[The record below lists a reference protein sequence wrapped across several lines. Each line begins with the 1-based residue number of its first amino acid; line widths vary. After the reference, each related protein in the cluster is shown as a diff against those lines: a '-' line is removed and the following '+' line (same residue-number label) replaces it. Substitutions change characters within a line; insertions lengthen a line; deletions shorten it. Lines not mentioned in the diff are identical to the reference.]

1 MILFAIGDVMGSAG
15 RDAVTRALPGI
26 IRRHGVEFVLANG
39 ENLAHGAGITASTT
53 AALFAAGVDVITGGN
68 HTWDRAEADDLLRTD
83 SRLLRPANYAPS
95 YSGRGSSVF
104 RTRSGAKVGV
114 LNLLGRVFMPEPEVA
129 DPFREADRSVEELRR
144 ETPIIVVDFHAEATS
159 EKTALALHLAGRVS
173 LIYGTHTHVATADER
188 ILVGGTA
195 FMVDLGL
202 TGAYD
207 SVIGVDK
214 HAALRRFLDGVPHR
228 LEPATGDVRLSGLL
242 VDIDPRNGQ
251 ANWVKRIEVPLA
263 DPKAPTARLLKGA
276 PVAER
281 VLERAAARA
290 KALREQGVVP
300 TLALLS
306 VGEDP
311 ASRVYL
317 GKKKEAA
324 ERAGI
329 AVREQRWGADDDPRT
344 LTAALADLGRDPS
357 VHGVL
362 LQLPL
367 PEGWDTN
374 SFIAALPPDK
384 DVDGFHPVNAGRLAQ
399 GLPGFVPCTP
409 LGIREM
415 LHFYEVPLAGRPV
428 TVVGR
433 SGVVGRPLATLL
445 SSKGEDA
452 TVTVAHSRT
461 RDLFEATRSAEVL
474 IVAMGRPE
482 AIGPEHVR
490 PGAVVIDVGV
500 HRVDGKLK
508 GDVDAAGVAA
518 VASALSPV
526 PGGVGP
532 LTVAF
537 LLQNTVLAAERL
549 SAKQPSEAKRR

>member
-1 MILFAIGDVMGSAG
+1 MPV
-15 RDAVTRALPGI
+15 P
-26 IRRHGVEFVLANG
+26 E
-39 ENLAHGAGITASTT
+39 HGASC
-53 AALFAAGVDVITGGN
+53 
-68 HTWDRAEADDLLRTD
+68 
-83 SRLLRPANYAPS
+83 RP
-95 YSGRGSSVF
+95 
-104 RTRSGAKVGV
+104 
-114 LNLLGRVFMPEPEVA
+114 
-129 DPFREADRSVEELRR
+129 
-144 ETPIIVVDFHAEATS
+144 
-159 EKTALALHLAGRVS
+159 
-173 LIYGTHTHVATADER
+173 
-188 ILVGGTA
+188 
-195 FMVDLGL
+195 
-202 TGAYD
+202 
-207 SVIGVDK
+207 
-214 HAALRRFLDGVPHR
+214 
-228 LEPATGDVRLSGLL
+228 
-242 VDIDPRNGQ
+242 
-251 ANWVKRIEVPLA
+251 
-263 DPKAPTARLLKGA
+263 LKGA
-276 PVAER
+276 PVAAR

-329 AVREQRWGADDDPRT
+329 QVIERRWNAGDDPGT
-344 LTAALADLGRDPS
+344 LLKALADLGRDQS

-367 PEGWDTN
+367 PQGWDTN
-374 SFIAALPPDK
+374 AMIEALPFEK
-384 DVDGFHPVNAGRLAQ
+384 DVDGFHPVNAGLLAQ
-399 GLPGFVPCTP
+399 GQPLFVPCTP

-474 IVAMGRPE
+474 IVAAGQPQM
-482 AIGPEHVR
+482 IGPEHVR
-490 PGAVVIDVGV
+490 KGAVVIDVGV
-500 HRVDGKLK
+500 HRVEGKLV
-508 GDVDAAGVAA
+508 GDVDAAGVSA

-537 LLQNTVLAAERL
+537 LLQNTVRAAEL
-549 SAKQPSEAKRR
+549 VQVPSEAKRR

>member
-15 RDAVTRALPGI
+15 RDAVARALPGI
-26 IRRHGVEFVLANG
+26 IRRHGVDFVLANG
-39 ENLAHGAGITASTT
+39 ENLAHGAGITASTA
-53 AALFAAGVDVITGGN
+53 AALYAAGVDVITGGN
-68 HTWDRAEADDLLRTD
+68 HTWDRAEADELLRAD
-83 SRLLRPANYAPS
+83 PRILRPANYPPS
-95 YSGRGSSVF
+95 YSGRGSGIF
-104 RTRSGAKVGV
+104 RTRSGLKVGV
-114 LNLLGRVFMPEPEVA
+114 LNLLGRVFMPEPEA
-129 DPFREADRSVEELRR
+129 DDPFREADRSIEELHR

-159 EKTALALHLAGRVS
+159 EKTALALHLDGRAS
-173 LIYGTHTHVATADER
+173 LVYGTHTHVATADER
-188 ILVGGTA
+188 VLARGTA
-195 FMVDLGL
+195 FMADVGL
-202 TGAYD
+202 TGSYD

-214 HAALRRFLDGVPHR
+214 TAALRRFLEGVPHR
-228 LEPATGDVRLSGLL
+228 LEPASGDPRLSGIL
-242 VDIDPRNGQ
+242 VDIDPQNGQ
-251 ANWVKRIEVPLA
+251 ANWVRRIEVRVPEA
-263 DPKAPTARLLKGA
+263 SAPTARLLKGA
-276 PVAER
+276 PVAAR
-281 VLERAAARA
+281 VLERATARA
-290 KALREQGVVP
+290 SALRAEGVVP

-329 AVREQRWGADDDPRT
+329 EVRERRWGAGDDPGT
-344 LTAALADLGRDPS
+344 LHKALADLGRDPA

-374 SFIAALPPDK
+374 SFIAALPPEK
-384 DVDGFHPVNAGRLAQ
+384 DVDGFHPVNAGKLAQ

-461 RDLFEATRSAEVL
+461 RHLFEATRSAEVL
-474 IVAMGRPE
+474 IVAMGQPE

-500 HRVDGKLK
+500 HRVNGKLV
-508 GDVDAAGVAA
+508 GDVDAAGVST

-549 SAKQPSEAKRR
+549 SAHKPSEAKRR